1 MVDIETFKKI
11 ALSFE
16 ATEQHPHFERIAFK
30 VSGRRIFATL
40 HEQNE
45 TANIMLSK
53 EDQSVYCSYDESA
66 VYPVPNKW
74 GLRGVTTFE
83 LRKVP
88 VELVSDA
95 LYTPYKTILKQ
106 SEKENRP
113 IKRLLL
119 YC

>member
-1 MVDIETFKKI
+1 MVNAETFREI

-16 ATEQHPHFERIAFK
+16 GTEQHPHFERIAFK
-30 VSGRRIFATL
+30 ITGRRIFVTL
-40 HEQNE
+40 HEE
-45 TANIMLSK
+45 SESATIMLSK

-74 GLRGVTTFE
+74 GLKGATTFE

-95 LYTPYKTILKQ
+95 LYTAYKTVLETKRKRKQ
-106 SEKENRP
+106 GNDF
-113 IKRLLL
+113 
-119 YC
+119 

>member
-16 ATEQHPHFERIAFK
+16 GSEQHPHFERIAFK

-40 HEQNE
+40 LEQNE
-45 TANIMLSK
+45 KANIMLSK
-53 EDQSVYCSYDESA
+53 EDQAVYCSYDKSA

-74 GLRGVTTFE
+74 GLKGVTTFE
-83 LRKVP
+83 LKKLP

-95 LYTPYKTILKQ
+95 LYTAYKAVLETKQ
-106 SEKENRP
+106 
-113 IKRLLL
+113 KRK
-119 YC
+119 

>member
-11 ALSFE
+11 ALSFDGI
-16 ATEQHPHFERIAFK
+16 EQHPHFERIAFK

-40 HEQNE
+40 LEENE

-53 EDQSVYCSYDESA
+53 EDQSVYCSYNESA

-74 GLRGVTTFE
+74 GLKGVTTFE

-95 LYTPYKTILKQ
+95 LYTAYKTILETK
-106 SEKENRP
+106 S
-113 IKRLLL
+113 KRK
-119 YC
+119 